1 MVNKLLAVALIVLA
15 YSQIQTAEYVSA
27 IFLFSC
33 LLMLYINRAFI
44 NITSLIAI
52 IGVGKLIEI
61 IVWMK
66 VQDSNAYVIHS
77 FYAFLDL
84 SISLTIAFR
93 ASLLRKIENKFYGSF
108 DRNKYVITNA
118 DLFLGLL
125 YSFYFLINLIT
136 LFEHSLRHLDDFGL
150 EYSEWLYQN
159 ARFFWS
165 NYANIK
171 LPLNILEFGIIIMTV
186 QNYMRSERVVR
197 T

>member
-52 IGVGKLIEI
+52 ITLGKLLEI
-61 IVWMK
+61 SIWSFIK
-66 VQDSNAYVIHS
+66 FSDGYVIFS
-77 FYAFLDL
+77 FYVFLDL
-84 SISLTIAFR
+84 FIAMAIAFR
-93 ASLLRKIENKFYGSF
+93 VSLMRQLELKFHGEF
-108 DRNKYVITNA
+108 ERDKYLITNA

-125 YSFYFLINLIT
+125 YSFYFLINLLT
-136 LFEHSLRHLDDFGL
+136 LLEHCLRHLDDFGL
-150 EYSEWLYQN
+150 PYNEWLYQN
-159 ARFFWS
+159 ARFFYL
-165 NYANIK
+165 NYEHIK